1 MELATH
7 LRMDFGWKESRS
19 DPELLKAKKTHL
31 IALRFAKTT
40 LGSF

>member
-19 DPELLKAKKTHL
+19 DPELLKAKKNAPH
-31 IALRFAKTT
+31 R
-40 LGSF
+40 LGIR